1 MCHSVVQLGG
11 YPIFRSCNF
20 HYSSPP
26 AFINHRHRSSRSTC
40 WCCCQIISYSLNK
53 LIYTIFRFME
63 HHASSLWL
71 GQSSCFG
78 LPASSNLLSLE
89 IESSLFPAARKML
102 QVLSIQRAT
111 YSQNVGSIQGLLDH
125 RQYTCHVFR
134 GPFKRCCN
142 HSFLS

>member
-1 MCHSVVQLGG
+1 M
-11 YPIFRSCNF
+11 P
-20 HYSSPP
+20 
-26 AFINHRHRSSRSTC
+26 
-40 WCCCQIISYSLNK
+40 
-53 LIYTIFRFME
+53 
-63 HHASSLWL
+63 ASSLWL
-71 GQSSCFG
+71 DQSSCFG

-89 IESSLFPAARKML
+89 IESFLFPAARKML